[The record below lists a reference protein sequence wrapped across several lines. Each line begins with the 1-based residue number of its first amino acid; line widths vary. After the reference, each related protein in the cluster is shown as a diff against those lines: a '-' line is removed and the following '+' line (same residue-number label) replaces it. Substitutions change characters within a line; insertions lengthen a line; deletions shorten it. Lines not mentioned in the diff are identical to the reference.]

1 MALERLL
8 IRPIADVREL
18 EPLTDIAELSAID
31 YALAIDIGTVSA
43 TAINIGRVGFLTT
56 ILGDLQVDGTTTL
69 ISTSTLEGD
78 VNIGDGGNTITIG
91 GDGVAGAGDVIYLG
105 TESTGIGSDS
115 DVTLRTLMLVD
126 GSVYD
131 GRITGDDAT
140 FNFSDAGCGV
150 ILPNVGSGAAVAL
163 DGSIIIDGS
172 DLKWYD
178 GAAWITAAVLGGVTL
193 DFAYDGGGLGAGR
206 IITCDQGA
214 VEITG
219 SNAGD
224 YSLEVTN
231 SAAGGVLYIN
241 NTGTGLTLNIQDGG
255 ANVFNIADD
264 KAFDINSAAFDLNA
278 TGNITINSDT
288 TIDIDAVG
296 TIDIDSSTGTIG
308 IGTVNIDQNINIGTG
323 GERSIQIGNNNAN
336 TRVDIDAGAGGA
348 VDIDANSANI
358 ELSTLTTGNIRLVSA
373 GDIGITA
380 DDDSS
385 WGVIV
390 AAKSLNIGVSGG
402 GAQKL
407 GLSSEGTGTD
417 ALSML
422 ASAGGIT
429 LKSSTSGTKSA
440 DIALDTVSADST
452 IIIGTTHGVGGQD
465 SLVGIFANNSA
476 AGAGNDATVAIYP
489 HTSGGGG
496 GTARLYLGRDKAGVL
511 NSHYVFIK
519 ATHGIALSTTG
530 TGDITIAAA
539 DDVSISSADDV
550 TVSAT
555 DTLLLASTTE
565 DVDINAATAV
575 TINAAITSNFTVTGA
590 AQDLVLEVVG
600 NGTLDLN
607 AATGAI
613 TLDAGL
619 GISLDAVDVSNF
631 TMSAGG
637 DGARLTIETQGAGN
651 QGIVISSAGNVA
663 DSIAVNATAGGIEV
677 DALLDVAINSSTG
690 SILIGNDAVAQPIGI
705 GTGAAAR
712 TITIGNATAN
722 TQVNLDSGAGG
733 KIDLDADQGN
743 IEISTHT
750 SGNIRLSS
758 DGDVGISA
766 AEDSS
771 FSVPVAGKD
780 LNFSVSGGGVQV
792 IGLSSEGTG
801 TDAVNLVA
809 TAGGI
814 EVDALG
820 AIAINSSGSTL
831 NIGNDADA
839 FGINIGTGAAART
852 ITVGNVTLATAVN
865 LIAGT
870 GGITFDAHGAAA
882 PIPINSAAAPD
893 LAGFVAPSIV
903 GALNELKAGPI
914 WMNGIVVN
922 ANAYTVNAGDE
933 YAILHVTY
941 TATGACTITINTAWI
956 AVDYNTIIIK
966 DTGRNAL
973 INNITIVTE
982 GAELFEGNA
991 IGGIMKSVGACWAIQ
1006 AYNGNLYMIT

>member
-219 SNAGD
+219 SNAAD
-224 YSLEVTN
+224 YALEVTN

-278 TGNITINSDT
+278 TGNITINSDAV
-288 TIDIDAVG
+288 IDIDAVG

-308 IGTVNIDQNINIGTG
+308 IGTINIDQNINIGTG
-323 GERSIQIGNNNAN
+323 GKRSIQIGNNNAN
-336 TRVDIDAGAGGA
+336 TRVDIDAGVGGA

-402 GAQKL
+402 GVQVL
-407 GLSSEGTGTD
+407 GLSSEGTG
-417 ALSML
+417 A
-422 ASAGGIT
+422 
-429 LKSSTSGTKSA
+429 
-440 DIALDTVSADST
+440 
-452 IIIGTTHGVGGQD
+452 
-465 SLVGIFANNSA
+465 
-476 AGAGNDATVAIYP
+476 
-489 HTSGGGG
+489 
-496 GTARLYLGRDKAGVL
+496 
-511 NSHYVFIK
+511 
-519 ATHGIALSTTG
+519 
-530 TGDITIAAA
+530 
-539 DDVSISSADDV
+539 
-550 TVSAT
+550 
-555 DTLLLASTTE
+555 
-565 DVDINAATAV
+565 
-575 TINAAITSNFTVTGA
+575 
-590 AQDLVLEVVG
+590 
-600 NGTLDLN
+600 
-607 AATGAI
+607 
-613 TLDAGL
+613 
-619 GISLDAVDVSNF
+619 DAVD
-631 TMSAGG
+631 
-637 DGARLTIETQGAGN
+637 I
-651 QGIVISSAGNVA
+651 
-663 DSIAVNATAGGIEV
+663 NATAGGIEV
-677 DALLDVAINSSTG
+677 DAV
-690 SILIGNDAVAQPIGI
+690 
-705 GTGAAAR
+705 
-712 TITIGNATAN
+712 
-722 TQVNLDSGAGG
+722 
-733 KIDLDADQGN
+733 
-743 IEISTHT
+743 
-750 SGNIRLSS
+750 
-758 DGDVGISA
+758 
-766 AEDSS
+766 
-771 FSVPVAGKD
+771 
-780 LNFSVSGGGVQV
+780 
-792 IGLSSEGTG
+792 
-801 TDAVNLVA
+801 
-809 TAGGI
+809 
-814 EVDALG
+814 G
-820 AIAINSSGSTL
+820 AIAINSSGSTIG
-831 NIGNDADA
+831 IGNDADA
-839 FGINIGTGAAART
+839 FAINIGTGAAARV
-852 ITVGNVTLATAVN
+852 ITVGDAASVEVEVN
-865 LIAGT
+865 ALLVDINAGNSLTMNAGAASNFTVDSADLTFQTTTSNDVIIDGFRDVLIKNNTNLVA
-870 GGITFDAHGAAA
+870 TFDANGLTLAAGASINEFSIDGTLGDNSDIAVPTEKAVKTYVDTVIAGADLWVATADEAIVIGDAICGARATDGRVNQANADALGVGRQYCLGFAVTAA
-882 PIPINSAAAPD
+882 VGAGNTFNVQSSGLAAQVTCPAAEAWTRGD
-893 LAGFVAPSIV
+893 AIYLDDVAAHVSNVAPVGVGDVVQIV
-903 GALNELKAGPI
+903 GWAAETNAMGTARTMFIALGDPT
-914 WMNGIVVN
+914 VV
-922 ANAYTVNAGDE
+922 
-933 YAILHVTY
+933 
-941 TATGACTITINTAWI
+941 
-956 AVDYNTIIIK
+956 
-966 DTGRNAL
+966 
-973 INNITIVTE
+973 
-982 GAELFEGNA
+982 
-991 IGGIMKSVGACWAIQ
+991 
-1006 AYNGNLYMIT
+1006 

>member
-1 MALERLL
+1 MSLTAPYKQNHYMGEANSEAAIENWLQSNLWTHDGTITGDPIEGMLFYDAGAVVKKL
-8 IRPIADVREL
+8 KVYANGAWEIVVSGAGLDAAYVAGQTIDVDLADLAISFTGDYSFTVNLAGITNDADGFFIEDTDNAEYIRATMNNTGLGIDWSADVRSIVFDARE
-18 EPLTDIAELSAID
+18 DSHI
-31 YALAIDIGTVSA
+31 TVDDSDLLFS
-43 TAINIGRVGFLTT
+43 TTTTGDINISS
-56 ILGDLQVDGTTTL
+56 VDD
-69 ISTSTLEGD
+69 I
-78 VNIGDGGNTITIG
+78 N
-91 GDGVAGAGDVIYLG
+91 
-105 TESTGIGSDS
+105 
-115 DVTLRTLMLVD
+115 
-126 GSVYD
+126 
-131 GRITGDDAT
+131 
-140 FNFSDAGCGV
+140 FNAH
-150 ILPNVGSGAAVAL
+150 GSGAIPVNSAGAPILVGFVAP
-163 DGSIIIDGS
+163 SIV
-172 DLKWYD
+172 
-178 GAAWITAAVLGGVTL
+178 GALNEAMAAVVATTL
-193 DFAYDGGGLGAGR
+193 DQAYDGGGAGVGR
-206 IITCDQGA
+206 TITADSGA
-214 VEITG
+214 VEITV
-219 SNAGD
+219 SDNSANAGLIITQSD
-224 YSLEVTN
+224 VTTN
-231 SAAGGVLYIN
+231 PNAVEIVN
-241 NTGTGLTLNIQDGG
+241 VGTGASLSLQGAGKHEIVSDDTMYLTVAANAVGNKWLIIEVSNDGAG
-255 ANVFNIADD
+255 LA
-264 KAFDINSAAFDLNA
+264 
-278 TGNITINSDT
+278 G
-288 TIDIDAVG
+288 IDIDANG
-296 TIDIDSSTGTIG
+296 DINVDTRAGHISMGSTTDSDFTVTG
-308 IGTVNIDQNINIGTG
+308 VDQSLTL
-323 GERSIQIGNNNAN
+323 E
-336 TRVDIDAGAGGA
+336 VAGAGA
-348 VDIDANSANI
+348 Q
-358 ELSTLTTGNIRLVSA
+358 RLILNSA
-373 GDIGITA
+373 GD
-380 DDDSS
+380 
-385 WGVIV
+385 
-390 AAKSLNIGVSGG
+390 
-402 GAQKL
+402 
-407 GLSSEGTGTD
+407 GTD

-429 LKSSTSGTKSA
+429 LKSSTGGTKSA

-452 IIIGTTHGVGGQD
+452 IIIGTTHGAVGQD

-941 TATGACTITINTAWI
+941 TATGACAITIQTAWI
-956 AVDYNTIIIK
+956 AIDYNTIYVK
-966 DTGRNAL
+966 DTGRNSFA
-973 INNITIVTE
+973 NHITIVGQANE
-982 GAELFEGNA
+982 PFEGDPA
-991 IGGIMKSVGACWAIQ
+991 GGIMKSDGAGWWIQ
-1006 AYNGNLYMIT
+1006 AYNGNLYML